1 MVLQFPLTTPT
12 LPCPTLRLQ
21 PLYGINFGFPKASA
35 VQDIYK
41 AKDRNMVV
49 ITVSG
54 NGISYRPPDTDEW
67 DETYEKSLIGTLLRD
82 VDDQHGMEMP
92 VMIFGYTKMQRG
104 ISFRSDKRVPT

>member
-1 MVLQFPLTTPT
+1 MLSTIQMVLT
-12 LPCPTLRLQ
+12 LAPQ
-21 PLYGINFGFPKASA
+21 ASA

-41 AKDRNMVV
+41 AKDRDMVV

-54 NGISYRPPDTDEW
+54 NGISYRPPNTEEW
-67 DETYEKSLIGTLLRD
+67 DDDTYMKSLIGTLLRD
-82 VDDQHGMEMP
+82 IDDKYGLDMP